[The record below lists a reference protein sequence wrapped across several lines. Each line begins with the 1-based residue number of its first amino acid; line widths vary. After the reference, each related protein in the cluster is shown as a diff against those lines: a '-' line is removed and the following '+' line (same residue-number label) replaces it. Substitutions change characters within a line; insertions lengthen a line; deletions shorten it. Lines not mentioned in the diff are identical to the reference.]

1 MLESFK
7 DCVKGGSQLDGVL
20 IGVER
25 GLRTNW
31 DRVSVVS
38 AENFNANLPV
48 AVAPGHSRVFPS
60 PANCDECERAPL
72 TLPAVFIGYMPTA
85 LLVTRLRGASLHEEF
100 LSSLYYPIPY
110 HIYDNAGT

>member
-1 MLESFK
+1 M
-7 DCVKGGSQLDGVL
+7 DGVL

-38 AENFNANLPV
+38 AENFNANLPA

-60 PANCDECERAPL
+60 PANCGECERAPL